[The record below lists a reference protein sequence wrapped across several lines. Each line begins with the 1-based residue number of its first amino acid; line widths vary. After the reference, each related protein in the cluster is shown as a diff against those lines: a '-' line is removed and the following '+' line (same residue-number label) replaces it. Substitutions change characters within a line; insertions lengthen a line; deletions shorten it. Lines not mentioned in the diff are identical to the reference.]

1 MFPIKRLP
9 SGGTSSTRIPIFSLS
24 GGVSTQPPSKRTP
37 IEAEN
42 LDNVLITLERSAE
55 KRPGFEIIPQQSF
68 IGNNQTSE
76 VNRLDFY
83 RLDEET
89 LGNTDLFWTWFNIN
103 ENNRFLIAI
112 DYKATIENSILFYVY
127 KINPDNTWVDITPTS
142 NAEKTEQNSTIV
154 NPITRTYIT
163 YGSGAN
169 LAKNVLKV
177 TTIGSSIIF
186 LNNLVKAGFTS
197 GSTGYT
203 FNLDGSQSNEL
214 DLEGLKVT
222 YYTSTRVSGSS
233 GSLETNTQ
241 ETNITNYS
249 LTGNALPTSIT
260 IALPTPDSLGE
271 KSNIIFANNTT
282 PGTVLT
288 SDPSLT
294 THSQYFTGVVNATY
308 NNNNDNLTFENTP
321 TAYKTTTSSAVSI
334 QGNILEG
341 KTILNLPISAAPANE
356 IRVPT
361 VGTGNIDY
369 PTTAQQ
375 NLNYLKVLCWVDKD
389 KYFTGVITKI
399 QTSPTNRLD
408 IKVDFV
414 SAALKTETTA
424 TTYTLNIA
432 YECIT
437 LDVNSI
443 SQQLLSNNVVNVNWK
458 IFWGS
463 YIPVEDFK
471 YKDSAQ
477 PWLGQSYSDFSEVR
491 FPPDGVEIYAN
502 NSNIIGRYI
511 VDNSASTMLDSLYDS
526 SHPLDSQSAVNGR
539 GKVFYTQG
547 PYLNNSSGYYRLI
560 NFPETKT
567 YKDGN
572 SVVVG
577 TGRPY
582 SKKIRTPDICS
593 ILDKKRMPQRLT
605 FNEGNFGIDNDWVFA
620 PISWSEKTSGNL
632 TTNPGPS
639 VFLNKDKTDV
649 LNKTISAIVTY
660 RDRLFFA
667 CEDVIFSS
675 QLGVY
680 ENLFLQ
686 DPSNIVS
693 SDPID
698 IRASSKTFSEIISLT
713 PFSDFLLANTKSD
726 TQFELR
732 GSENQITP
740 LTAQIAPTSF
750 YATAKLTEPL
760 LMGSL
765 IYFFSPQKIYVYIS
779 QTSNALSTAEDVSV
793 TCSGYLPENIKTSCV
808 CTSANTIA
816 FVDQDKP
823 NYLYLYT
830 NKLGGD
836 KVLQNSFFRYIL
848 DSNDSI
854 ESMQFYDNYLHC
866 IIKKKNTING
876 FCKYFIL
883 KTLIA
888 KEDIKVPRID
898 NRFLFTVYENN
909 NTIFYPDLNETI
921 FILSFPYFINTSDL
935 LLITST
941 EDSSW
946 GENKY
951 TVIKPNVV
959 FTNNGNSLLLRVSGN
974 YAKQNSR
981 FYIGTKYK
989 MNIEL
994 SEQFV
999 RDQNNNTID
1008 GVLNL
1013 RTLVIKHQ
1021 DTGNY
1026 DIVATRRNKSILKS
1040 TFNAISSNTI
1050 DTLSLENT
1058 QTSGEFVSKILGF
1071 SDSTKI
1077 QIISEYPT
1085 PVNIVNMEFKG
1096 KFKQTYTSLNT

>member
-9 SGGTSSTRIPIFSLS
+9 SSGSNSTRLPIFSLS

-37 IEAEN
+37 TEAEN
-42 LDNVLITLERSAE
+42 LDNVLVTLERSAE

-68 IGNNQTSE
+68 IGNNQTTNL
-76 VNRLDFY
+76 NRLDFY
-83 RLDEET
+83 RLDEEV
-89 LGNTDLFWTWFNIN
+89 LGTTDLFWTWFNIN
-103 ENNRFLIAI
+103 ENNRFLLAI
-112 DYKATIENSILFYVY
+112 NYKAYEENSILFYVY
-127 KINPDNTWVDITPTS
+127 KINPDSSWTDITPTS
-142 NAEKTEQNSTIV
+142 NVEKTEQNSTIV
-154 NPITRTYIT
+154 SPITRAYIT
-163 YGSGAN
+163 HGYTGN
-169 LAKNVLKV
+169 VAKNVLKV
-177 TTIGSSIIF
+177 TTIGSSLIF
-186 LNNLVKAGFTS
+186 LNTLVKAGFTS
-197 GSTGYT
+197 GSTGYK
-203 FNLDGSQSNEL
+203 FNLDGSENKSEL

-241 ETNITNYS
+241 ETNITSRS
-249 LTGNALPTSIT
+249 LTGSSLPASIT
-260 IALPTPDSLGE
+260 IALPTPNDLAE

-282 PGTVLT
+282 PGSVLT
-288 SDPSLT
+288 SDPTLT
-294 THSQYFTGVVNATY
+294 THSQYFTGVVKETY

-321 TAYKTTTSSAVSI
+321 ASYKTTSSSTVSI
-334 QGNILEG
+334 KGNTLEG
-341 KTILNLPISAAPANE
+341 TTILNLPISSAPAGE

-361 VGTGNIDY
+361 IGSNPIDY
-369 PTTAQQ
+369 TTTAQQ
-375 NLNYLKVLCWVDKD
+375 NLNYLRVLCWVDSD

-399 QTSPTNRLD
+399 QTGPNRLD

-414 SAALKTETTA
+414 SSTLKTETTA
-424 TTYTLNIA
+424 TPYTLNIA
-432 YECIT
+432 YECID
-437 LDVNSI
+437 LDINAVS
-443 SQQLLSNNVVNVNWK
+443 SELLSNSSANTNWK

-463 YIPVEDFK
+463 YVPVEDFK

-491 FPPDGVEIYAN
+491 FPPDGIEIYAN
-502 NSNIIGRYI
+502 NSNIIGKYLA
-511 VDNSASTMLDSLYDS
+511 DSSAATMLNALYDS
-526 SHPLDSQSAVNGR
+526 SHPLNGKSPLNGR
-539 GKVFYTQG
+539 GKIFYTQG
-547 PYLNNSSGYYRLI
+547 PYLNSSSGYYRLI
-560 NFPETKT
+560 NFPETKPH
-567 YKDGN
+567 KDGN
-572 SVVVG
+572 TVVVG

-593 ILDKKRMPQRLT
+593 IIDKARMPQRLT
-605 FNEGNFGIDNDWVFA
+605 FNEGNFGINNDWVFS
-620 PISWSEKTSGNL
+620 PISWTEKTSGDL
-632 TTNPGPS
+632 VTNPGPS
-639 VFLNKDKTDV
+639 IFLNKDKTDV
-649 LNKTISAIVTY
+649 LNKAISAIVTY

-667 CEDVIFSS
+667 CEDVIFTS

-693 SDPID
+693 SDPVD
-698 IRASSKTFSEIISLT
+698 VRASSKTFSEIISLT
-713 PFSDFLLANTKSD
+713 PFSDFLLINTKAD

-750 YATAKLTEPL
+750 YATTKLTEPL

-765 IYFFSPQKIYVYIS
+765 IYFFSPSKLYVYIS
-779 QTSNALSTAEDVSV
+779 QTSSALSTAEDVSI

-808 CTSANTIA
+808 CTSANTIS
-816 FVDQDKP
+816 FVDGDKP
-823 NYLYLYT
+823 NYIYLYT
-830 NKLGGD
+830 NKLASD

-848 DSNDSI
+848 DSNDSV

-866 IIKKKNTING
+866 VIKKKNTINSL
-876 FCKYFIL
+876 CKYFIL
-883 KTLIA
+883 KTLIS
-888 KEDIKVPRID
+888 KEDIKIPRID
-898 NRFLFTVYENN
+898 NRFLFTVLENN
-909 NTIFYPDLNETI
+909 NAIFYPNLNETQ
-921 FILSFPYFINTSDL
+921 FNFSFPYYVNKDNL
-935 LLITST
+935 VLITSP

-951 TVIKPNVV
+951 TVLKPTVAV
-959 FTNNGNSLLLRVSGN
+959 TINGNNLSLRVAGN
-974 YAKQNSR
+974 YVKHNSK
-981 FYIGTKYK
+981 FYVGTKYK

-1026 DIVATRRNKSILKS
+1026 DIIATRRDKSILKS
-1040 TFNAISSNTI
+1040 TFNAVSSNTT

-1058 QTSGEFVSKILGF
+1058 QNSGEFVSKILGF

>member
-37 IEAEN
+37 LEAEN
-42 LDNVLITLERSAE
+42 LDNALITLERSAE
-55 KRPGFEIIPQQSF
+55 KRPGFSIVPQQSF
-68 IGNNQTSE
+68 IGNNQITNL
-76 VNRLDFY
+76 NRLDLFS
-83 RLDEET
+83 LDEET
-89 LGNTDLFWTWFNIN
+89 LGSTELFWTWFSIN
-103 ENNRFLIAI
+103 ENNRFLLAI
-112 DYKATIENSILFYVY
+112 NYNATSENSILFYVY
-127 KINPDNTWVDITPTS
+127 KINPDGTWVDITPTS
-142 NAEKTEQNSTIV
+142 NLEKTEQNSSIV
-154 NPITRTYIT
+154 DPITRTYIT
-163 YGSGAN
+163 YGSGGN
-169 LAKNVLKV
+169 KAKDVLKV

-186 LNNLVKAGFTS
+186 LNTLVKAGFTS
-197 GSTGYT
+197 GVNGYT
-203 FNLDGSQSNEL
+203 FNLDGTQSNEL
-214 DLEGLKVT
+214 DLDGLKVT
-222 YYTSTRVSGSS
+222 YYTSTRVSGSA

-241 ETNITNYS
+241 ETNITSYS
-249 LTGNALPTSIT
+249 LTGNNLPASIT
-260 IALPTPDSLGE
+260 IALPTPDGLGE
-271 KSNIIFANNTT
+271 KSNIVFANNTT
-282 PGTVLT
+282 PGSVLT
-288 SDPSLT
+288 SDPVAT

-321 TAYKTTTSSAVSI
+321 ANYKTTATASI
-334 QGNILEG
+334 QGNTLEG
-341 KTILNLPISAAPANE
+341 KTITNLQVGNTPQPE
-356 IRVPT
+356 IRIPV
-361 VGTGNIDY
+361 VGTNPEEY

-375 NLNYLKVLCWVDKD
+375 NLNYLRVLVWIDKD
-389 KYFTGVITKI
+389 KYFTGIITKI
-399 QTSPTNRLD
+399 QTGPSRLD

-414 SAALKTETTA
+414 SSALKIETA
-424 TTYTLNIA
+424 AVSYSLNIA

-437 LDVNSI
+437 LDVTSV
-443 SQQLLSNNVVNVNWK
+443 SSELLSKTVANTNWK

-477 PWLGQSYSDFSEVR
+477 PWLGQSFSDFSEVR
-491 FPPDGVEIYAN
+491 FPPDGVEIYTN
-502 NSNIIGRYI
+502 NSNIIGKYI
-511 VDNSASTMLDSLYDS
+511 ADNSAANMLNNLYDP
-526 SHPLDSQSAVNGR
+526 SHPLDGISALNGR
-539 GKVFYTQG
+539 GKIFYTQG
-547 PYLNNSSGYYRLI
+547 PYLNNASGYYRLI

-572 SVVVG
+572 TIVTG

-593 ILDKKRMPQRLT
+593 IIDKKRMPQRLT
-605 FNEGNFGIDNDWVFA
+605 FNEGSFGIDNDWSFA
-620 PISWSEKTSGNL
+620 PVSWSEKTSGNL

-639 VFLNKDKTDV
+639 VFLNKNKTDV
-649 LNKTISAIVTY
+649 LNKSISAIVTY

-713 PFSDFLLANTKSD
+713 PFSDFLLINTKSD

-750 YATAKLTEPL
+750 YATTKLTEPL

-765 IYFFSPQKIYVYIS
+765 IYFFSPKKVYVYIS
-779 QTSNALSTAEDVSV
+779 QTSAALSTAEDVSV
-793 TCSGYLPENIKTSCV
+793 SCYGYLPENIKTSCV

-816 FVDQDKP
+816 FVDNDKP

-830 NKLGGD
+830 NKLAGD
-836 KVLQNSFFRYIL
+836 KVLQNSFFRYII
-848 DSNDSI
+848 DTNDSI

-866 IIKKKNTING
+866 IVKKKNTTTN
-876 FCKYFIL
+876 FNKYYII

-888 KEDIKVPRID
+888 KEDLKIPRID
-898 NRFLFTVYENN
+898 NRFLFTIYENN
-909 NTIFYPDLNETI
+909 NTIFYPNLNETVFYI
-921 FILSFPYFINTSDL
+921 NFPYLVNLNDVVIVTSP
-935 LLITST
+935 

-951 TVIKPNVV
+951 TILKPTGVSI
-959 FTNNGNSLLLRVSGN
+959 NNGNGMLLKVSGN
-974 YAKQNSR
+974 YSQQNSKI
-981 FYIGTKYK
+981 YIGTNFK

-1026 DIVATRRNKSILKS
+1026 DVISTRRNKSIIKS
-1040 TFNAISSNTI
+1040 SFNAISSNTI
-1050 DTLSLENT
+1050 DTLSLENI

-1071 SDSTKI
+1071 SDNTKI